1 MSYLWSLFIII
12 ILFLLIYDL
21 SFFSNDNTSSS
32 FKRSLFLSV
41 FYITIAIMFG
51 FGVGASLGKNKMIEY
66 FTGFV
71 VEKSL
76 SLDNIFVI
84 SLVFKNLNIP
94 LNRQHKVLF
103 WGILGALVLR
113 GGLIFVGCAAIAKF
127 TFLMSILGIFLIFTG
142 IKILVKGEEKFN
154 VEKNIFF
161 KFFKKYFNI
170 TLDETSGNFFIR
182 KNKKIYPT
190 SLFIAL
196 VIVEGMDIVFALD
209 SIPAIFAITKDI
221 FIIYSSNIFAI
232 LGLRAL
238 YFCLENAVKK
248 FQYLKYSIAT
258 ILIFIG
264 VKIFIKDIPIA
275 VSLIIIFSIIFLGII
290 FSFIKK

>member
-1 MSYLWSLFIII
+1 
-12 ILFLLIYDL
+12 
-21 SFFSNDNTSSS
+21 
-32 FKRSLFLSV
+32 
-41 FYITIAIMFG
+41 
-51 FGVGASLGKNKMIEY
+51 
-66 FTGFV
+66 
-71 VEKSL
+71 
-76 SLDNIFVI
+76 
-84 SLVFKNLNIP
+84 
-94 LNRQHKVLF
+94 
-103 WGILGALVLR
+103 
-113 GGLIFVGCAAIAKF
+113 
-127 TFLMSILGIFLIFTG
+127 MSILGIFLIFTG